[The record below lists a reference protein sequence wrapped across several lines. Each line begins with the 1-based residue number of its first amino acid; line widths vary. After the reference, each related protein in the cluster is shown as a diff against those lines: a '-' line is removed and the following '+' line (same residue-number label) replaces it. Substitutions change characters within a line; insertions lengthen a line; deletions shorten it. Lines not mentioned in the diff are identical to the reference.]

1 MTIME
6 EKQIQKEITPAPG
19 NAGAVG
25 IIEVYYGKQ

>member
-6 EKQIQKEITPAPG
+6 VKQIQKEIALAPG

-25 IIEVYYGKQ
+25 IIEAHYGKQ